1 MTTTRW
7 AVLLSLAVSW
17 TVPASPGRAQD
28 AEKAFYAGKT
38 VRMVV
43 GSGTGGGY
51 DVFSRI
57 IAPYLART
65 LGTTVIVENQPGAG
79 GLIALN
85 RLYVAPPDGLQ
96 ISLSNGTSAAFAQ
109 LTDQQGVRF
118 DLAKFSY
125 LATVGAPPGLWLV
138 GPDSPIREVQ
148 QAIDAGTKWRWASSG
163 GMSGLGIGAAFT
175 CEALKLD
182 CHVVQGYKG
191 SADAGLAVTRGEMD
205 ALYVPESSANNFVKA
220 RQNWALAT
228 MSRTKS
234 RFFPDRP
241 TIFEAAKM
249 DADGTWVM
257 DFLANV
263 EKLGRILIAPP
274 GIPPARLAYLQ
285 EAVKQTLHNPQLI
298 ADGEKAER
306 IIEYLDPVSTSQNA
320 VAVVGGVTP
329 EQKARVLKISVRCE
343 ITPARLETSCKLDF
357 APACVRAAS
366 TARGG
371 GGCCVLFRCLG
382 GRPDSNS
389 VMIPTSGSCDGDRA
403 MRASALR
410 PRCSAICRR
419 QRQRPRFLEHHAH
432 RRQTMNR
439 NGRAC
444 REVSVGEELASN
456 RHERIDQARIGE
468 VNRDRDN
475 VLQAATGSPDNG
487 VDGAEDDTRLTLEI
501 AGHRLALLV
510 DKSRLSGDPHDLAAL
525 GHDARRE
532 PARLCAVAFQI
543 VTRLELGCGEQRQR

>member
-7 AVLLSLAVSW
+7 GVLLSLAVCW
-17 TVPASPGRAQD
+17 TVSPSPGRAQE
-28 AEKAFYAGKT
+28 AEKAFFAGKT

-43 GSGTGGGY
+43 GSGVGGGY

-96 ISLSNGTSAAFAQ
+96 ISLSNGTGAAFAQ
-109 LTDQQGVRF
+109 LTDQQGVARF
-118 DLAKFSY
+118 DLTKFSY

-148 QAIDAGTKWRWASSG
+148 QAIDAGMKWRWASAG
-163 GMSGLGIGAAFT
+163 GTSGLGIGAAFT

-220 RQNWALAT
+220 KQNWALAT
-228 MSRTKS
+228 VSRVKS

-274 GIPPARLAYLQ
+274 GISPGRLAYLQ

-298 ADGEKAER
+298 ADGEKADR
-306 IIEYLDPVSTSQNA
+306 IIEYLDPASSHQNA
-320 VAVVGGVTP
+320 VAVVGSVTP
-329 EQKARVLKISVRCE
+329 EQKARVLKI
-343 ITPARLETSCKLDF
+343 
-357 APACVRAAS
+357 
-366 TARGG
+366 
-371 GGCCVLFRCLG
+371 
-382 GRPDSNS
+382 
-389 VMIPTSGSCDGDRA
+389 
-403 MRASALR
+403 
-410 PRCSAICRR
+410 
-419 QRQRPRFLEHHAH
+419 
-432 RRQTMNR
+432 
-439 NGRAC
+439 
-444 REVSVGEELASN
+444 
-456 RHERIDQARIGE
+456 
-468 VNRDRDN
+468 
-475 VLQAATGSPDNG
+475 
-487 VDGAEDDTRLTLEI
+487 
-501 AGHRLALLV
+501 
-510 DKSRLSGDPHDLAAL
+510 LSG
-525 GHDARRE
+525 
-532 PARLCAVAFQI
+532 VK
-543 VTRLELGCGEQRQR
+543 